1 MNENLVKCVQN
12 IKIALSQINT
22 KPLFDSMDRIKQR
35 ICDNMIPT
43 SKR

>member
-1 MNENLVKCVQN
+1 MDENIVKCVQN
-12 IKIALSQINT
+12 IKTALSQINT

-35 ICDNMIPT
+35 ICDNIIPA